1 MMMDL
6 MHVLGRG
13 GAGNWGGNPPMS
25 GPMPVR
31 APMPVR
37 GTLAPAP
44 NPTMQARAPQAP
56 QSPFS
61 VGSWLNWRHP
71 NGGF

>member
-1 MMMDL
+1 
-6 MHVLGRG
+6 
-13 GAGNWGGNPPMS
+13 
-25 GPMPVR
+25 
-31 APMPVR
+31 MPVR
-37 GTLAPAP
+37 GTLATAP
-44 NPTMQARAPQAP
+44 NQPMPQMQ

>member
-31 APMPVR
+31 
-37 GTLAPAP
+37 GTLATDP
-44 NPTMQARAPQAP
+44 NPTMQAPQGP